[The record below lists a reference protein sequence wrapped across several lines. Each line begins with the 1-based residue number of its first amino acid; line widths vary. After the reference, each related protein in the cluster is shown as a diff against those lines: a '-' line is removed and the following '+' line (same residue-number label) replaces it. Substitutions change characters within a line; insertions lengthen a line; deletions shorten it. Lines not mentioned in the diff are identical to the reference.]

1 MMAIKRHEYETREA
15 LAEGLAGGVAAVLAG
30 GIATRGQAVLA
41 VSGGSTP
48 KRLFQALSKTE
59 IDWGSVT
66 VVLVDERYVPGTHER
81 SNARLV
87 RANLLQGPA
96 ARARLEPFFEEGFD
110 AAGAAPRI
118 APRLAVLPRP
128 FDVAILGMGTD
139 GHTASF
145 FPGADRLAEAI
156 DPEGSEPII
165 AIEAPGAGE
174 PRLTLT
180 LPWLADARLLALHI
194 EGEEKR
200 QVLERALRD
209 GPVEELPVRAML
221 RAPRQTP
228 LQAFWAP

>member
-1 MMAIKRHEYETREA
+1 MMTIKRHDYETREA
-15 LAEGLAGGVAAVLAG
+15 LAEGLAAGVAAVLAG

-48 KRLFQALSKTE
+48 KRLFQLLSQTQ
-59 IDWGSVT
+59 IDWEHVT
-66 VVLVDERYVPGTHER
+66 IVLVDERYVPETHER
-81 SNARLV
+81 SNAALV
-87 RANLLQGPA
+87 RQNLMRGPA
-96 ARARLEPFFEEGFD
+96 ALARLEPFFEEGFD
-110 AAGAAPRI
+110 ARQAAPRI

-145 FPGADRLAEAI
+145 FPGADRLAEAL
-156 DPEGSEPII
+156 DPEGAEPII

-200 QVLERALRD
+200 AVLERALEP
-209 GPVEELPVRAML
+209 GPAEDLPVRAIL
-221 RAPRQTP
+221 NAPREQP
-228 LQAFWAP
+228 LQVFWAP

>member
-48 KRLFQALSKTE
+48 KRLFQMLSKTE
-59 IDWGSVT
+59 IDWALVT

-87 RANLLQGPA
+87 RDNLLQGPA
-96 ARARLEPFFEEGFD
+96 ARARLEPFFEDGLD
-110 AAGAAPRI
+110 ANGAAARI

-200 QVLERALRD
+200 QVLERALRH

-228 LQAFWAP
+228 LQMFWAP